1 MNNLLSYLI
10 GFQSEWKCYHYLE
23 LSFDYVHE
31 ADDVVDLPM
40 GDDYYYDDYMYEVD
54 AKPLSIPMTE
64 RPLKSIKRPTQSI
77 KLNKQEL
84 LELYGDLTDVLDELP
99 AMKKQSSMIS
109 HRPMPTRPPTRPP
122 TITRPSRTRPL
133 FNVEE
138 DDLIKLK
145 TIKTKGDLLELYED
159 LNDALDEL
167 NNREFPKTPMPI
179 IRNPITN
186 PSPRPM
192 SMMRSPVTT
201 IRPSMFGR

>member
-1 MNNLLSYLI
+1 MRRKDQDNLQYILEYAEITVTEGNSRIINIEGHSNKHVYFKLNENVI
-10 GFQSEWKCYHYLE
+10 IILE

-99 AMKKQSSMIS
+99 AMKQQSSMIS
-109 HRPMPTRPPTRPP
+109 RRPMPTRPPTSTVLQYDKFVTLKERN
-122 TITRPSRTRPL
+122 IFGNFNDFKL
-133 FNVEE
+133 FQA
-138 DDLIKLK
+138 KK
-145 TIKTKGDLLELYED
+145 KHY
-159 LNDALDEL
+159 
-167 NNREFPKTPMPI
+167 
-179 IRNPITN
+179 
-186 PSPRPM
+186 
-192 SMMRSPVTT
+192 
-201 IRPSMFGR
+201 FGHS

>member
-1 MNNLLSYLI
+1 MYFKLNENVI
-10 GFQSEWKCYHYLE
+10 IILE

-99 AMKKQSSMIS
+99 AMKQQSSMIS
-109 HRPMPTRPPTRPP
+109 RRPMPTRPPTRC
-122 TITRPSRTRPL
+122 L
-133 FNVEE
+133 H
-138 DDLIKLK
+138 
-145 TIKTKGDLLELYED
+145 LLCEKVK
-159 LNDALDEL
+159 A
-167 NNREFPKTPMPI
+167 
-179 IRNPITN
+179 
-186 PSPRPM
+186 
-192 SMMRSPVTT
+192 
-201 IRPSMFGR
+201 

>member
-1 MNNLLSYLI
+1 M
-10 GFQSEWKCYHYLE
+10 
-23 LSFDYVHE
+23 
-31 ADDVVDLPM
+31 
-40 GDDYYYDDYMYEVD
+40 
-54 AKPLSIPMTE
+54 
-64 RPLKSIKRPTQSI
+64 
-77 KLNKQEL
+77 
-84 LELYGDLTDVLDELP
+84 
-99 AMKKQSSMIS
+99 
-109 HRPMPTRPPTRPP
+109 TRPP
-122 TITRPSRTRPL
+122 TIPPTRPTRNRPL
-133 FNVEE
+133 INVEE

-167 NNREFPKTPMPI
+167 NREFPTTPMPV